1 MISAGLLKLLAH
13 LSRQRGLVAND
24 HGRNQR
30 RVLPA
35 PKSVRRVVDVIE
47 YAAANAAAPKAQRG
61 AVFSRK
67 DFNIVR
73 LDRGHGGNAESM
85 EIAFVIESAGIAE
98 ISRRAQFGSEFDPVA
113 ISQMRKFRSFCIGV
127 FRRLGLFEVV

>member
-98 ISRRAQFGSEFDPVA
+98 ISRRGPFWRGVCPVFLNHD
-113 ISQMRKFRSFCIGV
+113 RKLRNVCN
-127 FRRLGLFEVV
+127 GL